1 MSFNQNNSDSAKK
14 AERDYAVTSMRE
26 ALQPG
31 AVIYTV
37 LRSVSASGMSRTIDL
52 YYVKDGQ
59 VIRITW
65 SAAKILESTYDRR
78 KEALRVC
85 GCGTDTG
92 FDTVYNLSYCLF
104 GDGYALNHQW
114 L

>member
-1 MSFNQNNSDSAKK
+1 MSLDKIHSVSTKK
-14 AERDYAVTSMRE
+14 AERDNAVDSLRK
-26 ALQPG
+26 ALQRG

-59 VIRITW
+59 VVRITW
-65 SAAKILESTYDRR
+65 SVAKILEATYDRK
-78 KEALRVC
+78 KEALRVQ
-85 GCGTDTG
+85 GCGMDVG
-92 FDTVYNLSYCLF
+92 FDVVYNLSYCLF
-104 GDGYALNHQW
+104 GDGDSLGHRW